1 MNKRSMFGIFCS
13 AAVLSVTSSFA
24 ALPKSADLVAKMGM
38 GFNIGNTME
47 VPENP
52 T

>member
-1 MNKRSMFGIFCS
+1 MNVKMFGTLLGATLFATS
-13 AAVLSVTSSFA
+13 AFA